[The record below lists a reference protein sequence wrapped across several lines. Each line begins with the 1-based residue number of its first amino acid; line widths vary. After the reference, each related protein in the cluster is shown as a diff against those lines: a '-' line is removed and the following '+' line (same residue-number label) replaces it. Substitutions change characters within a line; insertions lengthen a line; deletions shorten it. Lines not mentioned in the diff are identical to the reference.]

1 MDLDIRKPEDR
12 RRMLQGIAPEQ
23 ATQHHALLR
32 QIFRLEM
39 DYREHDE
46 DLTFYENIYWCGYLL
61 FMVGDPA
68 DVRMLWEGKHINMDT
83 GIGFDIHS
91 LFGAGYEET
100 VAYLRDNRMHDIL
113 DELGGYADD
122 LSWLAQ
128 WPGYMRS
135 RFYGDEARAPAGV

>member
-12 RRMLQGIAPEQ
+12 ERMLQAIQPED
-23 ATQHHALLR
+23 AARHHALLR

-39 DYREHDE
+39 DYRAHDE
-46 DLTFYENIYWCGYLL
+46 DLTFYENLYWCGYLL

-83 GIGFDIHS
+83 GVGFDIHS
-91 LFGAGYEET
+91 LFGAGYDET
-100 VAYLRDNRMHDIL
+100 VAYLQANRMDDIL
-113 DELGGYADD
+113 GELDAYADD

-128 WPGYMRS
+128 WPKDMRA
-135 RFYGDEARAPAGV
+135 RFYADGS